1 MTHTKREAHT
11 PGPCKCRVKPLEHT
25 KWNVIEYCPLHA
37 AAPELLRVAKEIVA
51 AYSFVA
57 STTVDTLIED
67 DLQAAIAKAESTP

>member
-1 MTHTKREAHT
+1 MTRTSN
-11 PGPCKCRVKPLEHT
+11 GPEPTTGHDCRLDRL
-25 KWNVIEYCPLHA
+25 CPIHR

-67 DLQAAIAKAESTP
+67 DLQAAIAKAETPDAC